1 MSLNGLDN
9 PAVNEA
15 YQTALQEAG
24 GWFLLKYVSRDEV
37 ALFDRG
43 TGGVPD
49 VRNAIDA
56 FEENS
61 PLYGVLQYRRR
72 KVVLSYLPDD
82 VSRLVKA
89 RTTVQFQSVLD
100 RFSPHDAVFSF
111 SSASGLSE
119 SSLSSTC
126 LLHTATD
133 SMTSSSSGSLRRR
146 KLMKIAEDA
155 EESPSDR
162 DVASTYDA
170 GSSIHQRTF
179 STLSDATVTPSA
191 HGASSTQE
199 PSGSE
204 QPAAPAPTAPTA
216 SRPPSLA
223 PSRPGTRGSDMVH
236 GDSTAHST
244 ITPDRPGSSR
254 SFQPPAMSATN
265 GPNAYVNNQSSSA
278 SISERPSSSAH
289 AREDLPHPS
298 SQSRMSTQ
306 SARPAFQD
314 LDRAGTPTMP
324 KVKLGPRP
332 SVGSS
337 GRPRTAGN
345 TPRRVEQ
352 RPVASL
358 PTGMRSSSF
367 RKANPIPARPR
378 SQGSTSAT
386 MSGGKAPPVPPLAV
400 PPFSMSIPR
409 SKLSPGAKSLSALS
423 SAGTSHERE
432 RLMKAVQMRK
442 AQMEKRAAEGKNSRV
457 QEGRGS
463 EPQVN
468 GSSTE
473 DKENARE
480 QLDRKDQ
487 KRIGVSES
495 SKEPLSRVQ
504 ISVTPESAG
513 GTAEPAIERP
523 AEQPIERPV
532 EQPVEQPVERPV
544 ERPAGLDSVA
554 EEHMSADSS
563 EPESDGETT
572 DSEFAGDEPLITSF
586 PTPRSRILIDR
597 SAALEA
603 LEQRQTAQIRPETET
618 EVVEEEAL
626 AVSVDN
632 QTKSGPVSPSVLI
645 NVPPEKK
652 PQNPPEKEITV
663 PSSPPPTA
671 KPLVPGERE
680 AEIIIK
686 PAESVRPQDVPVPT
700 SPSPDPQPTPVPDS
714 SSVIAS
720 PAGEPEHELTP
731 ENSNV
736 EQPAVTRQDKPKPFL
751 EPIQV
756 PTPEYS
762 DDDNLLS
769 DDSFMEELTS
779 ATVEEA
785 KPISVGKSPLSPGYP
800 NGNNART
807 APDAWKTSRAVTNPS
822 AVDHQSGDA
831 LAATAN
837 RSVSSPST
845 EVDGPSGPV
854 LTAKK
859 VNLSSGISQ
868 RIKALEKLSSHK
880 PSPGFGQP
888 WAPPVA
894 PPSLDKLRKRASVSL
909 GGPLDL
915 PSGPPNGSDAFS
927 RASSVARRGSQASTR
942 PTTRRTSSVSVTAR
956 IVRSPTE
963 SRRESVVEPSGL
975 SGLNLQASPLT
986 VEHDTGEAPEVP
998 KAPEAPKAPEISE
1011 APETPLSQDLTGN
1024 HSEVRSMS
1032 TSSAGSG
1039 PHAIP
1044 APMPRSESRLS
1055 VSPGPKNESPLGS
1068 KSPSDIA
1075 SSPEDNKKESRTSR
1089 LLRRMSSMTTSSR
1102 KSPPVKEQNIPAE
1115 NKSPEKPAAPA
1126 GNAQAVEIGELNV
1139 QFPGT
1144 LLWKRRYVRV
1154 EGDGSLVLGPGVSDS
1169 TSRIAVKRY
1178 HLSELR
1184 TPCLPDEDEQELPN
1198 SIILD
1203 FLDGRTL
1210 QCACESRQGQAS
1222 VLQTLIDAHSAHR

>member
-1 MSLNGLDN
+1 
-9 PAVNEA
+9 
-15 YQTALQEAG
+15 
-24 GWFLLKYVSRDEV
+24 
-37 ALFDRG
+37 
-43 TGGVPD
+43 
-49 VRNAIDA
+49 
-56 FEENS
+56 
-61 PLYGVLQYRRR
+61 
-72 KVVLSYLPDD
+72 
-82 VSRLVKA
+82 
-89 RTTVQFQSVLD
+89 
-100 RFSPHDAVFSF
+100 
-111 SSASGLSE
+111 
-119 SSLSSTC
+119 
-126 LLHTATD
+126 
-133 SMTSSSSGSLRRR
+133 
-146 KLMKIAEDA
+146 
-155 EESPSDR
+155 
-162 DVASTYDA
+162 
-170 GSSIHQRTF
+170 
-179 STLSDATVTPSA
+179 
-191 HGASSTQE
+191 
-199 PSGSE
+199 
-204 QPAAPAPTAPTA
+204 
-216 SRPPSLA
+216 
-223 PSRPGTRGSDMVH
+223 
-236 GDSTAHST
+236 
-244 ITPDRPGSSR
+244 
-254 SFQPPAMSATN
+254 
-265 GPNAYVNNQSSSA
+265 
-278 SISERPSSSAH
+278 
-289 AREDLPHPS
+289 
-298 SQSRMSTQ
+298 
-306 SARPAFQD
+306 
-314 LDRAGTPTMP
+314 
-324 KVKLGPRP
+324 
-332 SVGSS
+332 
-337 GRPRTAGN
+337 
-345 TPRRVEQ
+345 
-352 RPVASL
+352 
-358 PTGMRSSSF
+358 
-367 RKANPIPARPR
+367 
-378 SQGSTSAT
+378 
-386 MSGGKAPPVPPLAV
+386 
-400 PPFSMSIPR
+400 
-409 SKLSPGAKSLSALS
+409 
-423 SAGTSHERE
+423 
-432 RLMKAVQMRK
+432 MKAVQMRK
-442 AQMEKRAAEGKNSRV
+442 AQMEKRAAEGKNNRV
-457 QEGRGS
+457 QEEGGRGS
-463 EPQVN
+463 EPQMN

-480 QLDRKDQ
+480 QLDRKHQ

-495 SKEPLSRVQ
+495 SKEPLSEVQ

-513 GTAEPAIERP
+513 RTVEPPTERP

-532 EQPVEQPVERPV
+532 EHPVVEHPVEHPFERPV

-554 EEHMSADSS
+554 EEHMSVDSS
-563 EPESDGETT
+563 EPESDGETMV
-572 DSEFAGDEPLITSF
+572 SELAGDESLISSF
-586 PTPRSRILIDR
+586 PTPRTETPTDR
-597 SAALEA
+597 SAAAEVLEH
-603 LEQRQTAQIRPETET
+603 RQNAQVRSETET
-618 EVVEEEAL
+618 EVVKEEAL
-626 AVSVDN
+626 AVPVNN
-632 QTKSGPVSPSVLI
+632 QTKSGSVSPSVLI

-686 PAESVRPQDVPVPT
+686 PAESVGPQDVPVPT

-720 PAGEPEHELTP
+720 HAGEPEHELTP

-736 EQPAVTRQDKPKPFL
+736 EQPAVTRQDKRKPFL

-800 NGNNART
+800 NGNNSQT

-822 AVDHQSGDA
+822 AVDHQSRDA
-831 LAATAN
+831 PAATAN
-837 RSVSSPST
+837 RSVSSPFA
-845 EVDGPSGPV
+845 EVDSPSGPV

-868 RIKALEKLSSHK
+868 RIKALEKLSSQK

-888 WAPPVA
+888 WAPPAA

-915 PSGPPNGSDAFS
+915 PSGPPNGSPGSDAFS

-956 IVRSPTE
+956 IVRDPAG
-963 SRRESVVEPSGL
+963 SRRESVVEPSDL
-975 SGLNLQASPLT
+975 SGLNLQASQLT
-986 VEHDTGEAPEVP
+986 VEHDTCETPEAPS
-998 KAPEAPKAPEISE
+998 APEAPKAPEIPEVSE
-1011 APETPLSQDLTGN
+1011 APLSQDLTGN

-1044 APMPRSESRLS
+1044 APMPRSESRMS

-1068 KSPSDIA
+1068 KTPSDIA

-1154 EGDGSLVLGPGVSDS
+1154 EGDGSLVLGPGISDS
-1169 TSRIAVKRY
+1169 TSRIAAKRY
-1178 HLSELR
+1178 HLSEFR

-1203 FLDGRTL
+1203 FLDGSTL

-1222 VLQTLIDAHSAHR
+1222 VLQSKSQLESWLVMEQGH

>member
-15 YQTALQEAG
+15 FQTVLHEAG

-179 STLSDATVTPSA
+179 STLSDATATPSA

-204 QPAAPAPTAPTA
+204 QPAAPAPTASIA
-216 SRPPSLA
+216 SRPSSLA

-236 GDSTAHST
+236 GDSTTHPT

-254 SFQPPAMSATN
+254 SFQPPTMSATN
-265 GPNAYVNNQSSSA
+265 GSNAYVNNQSSSA

-345 TPRRVEQ
+345 NTSRRVEQ

-367 RKANPIPARPR
+367 RKANPIDARPR

-442 AQMEKRAAEGKNSRV
+442 AQMEKRAAEGKNIRV

-463 EPQVN
+463 EPKVN

-480 QLDRKDQ
+480 QLDRKHQ
-487 KRIGVSES
+487 KRVDVSAS
-495 SKEPLSRVQ
+495 SKEPLSEVQ

-513 GTAEPAIERP
+513 RTVEPPTERP
-523 AEQPIERPV
+523 AEQPID
-532 EQPVEQPVERPV
+532 QPVEHSVEHPVERPN

-563 EPESDGETT
+563 DPESDGETT
-572 DSEFAGDEPLITSF
+572 VSEFAGDEPLITSF
-586 PTPRSRILIDR
+586 PTPGSRVLTDR

-603 LEQRQTAQIRPETET
+603 LEQRQTAQVRPETET

-680 AEIIIK
+680 AEIITK

-731 ENSNV
+731 ENLNV
-736 EQPAVTRQDKPKPFL
+736 EQPAVTRQDNPKPFL

-800 NGNNART
+800 NDSNGRA

-822 AVDHQSGDA
+822 AVDHQSHDA
-831 LAATAN
+831 HAATAT
-837 RSVSSPST
+837 RSVSSPFT
-845 EVDGPSGPV
+845 EVDSPSGPV

-868 RIKALEKLSSHK
+868 RIKALEKLSSQK

-915 PSGPPNGSDAFS
+915 PSGPPNGSPGSDAFS

-956 IVRSPTE
+956 IIRSPTE

-986 VEHDTGEAPEVP
+986 VEHDTCEAPEAAQ
-998 KAPEAPKAPEISE
+998 APEASK

-1032 TSSAGSG
+1032 ASSAGSG
-1039 PHAIP
+1039 PRVIST
-1044 APMPRSESRLS
+1044 PMPRSESRMS

-1068 KSPSDIA
+1068 KTPSDIA

-1102 KSPPVKEQNIPAE
+1102 KSPPVKEQDIPAE
-1115 NKSPEKPAAPA
+1115 NKSPEKPAVPA

-1154 EGDGSLVLGPGVSDS
+1154 EGDGSLVLGPGISDS

-1222 VLQTLIDAHSAHR
+1222 VLQTLIGAHSAHR

>member
-15 YQTALQEAG
+15 YQTALNEAG

-82 VSRLVKA
+82 ASRLVKA

-111 SSASGLSE
+111 SSPSGLSE

-155 EESPSDR
+155 EENPSDR
-162 DVASTYDA
+162 DGALTHDAS
-170 GSSIHQRTF
+170 SSIHQRTF

-191 HGASSTQE
+191 HGASSTHE

-204 QPAAPAPTAPTA
+204 PPAMPAPTAPVT
-216 SRPPSLA
+216 SRPGSSAL
-223 PSRPGTRGSDMVH
+223 SRPGTRGSDMVQDNPTTH
-236 GDSTAHST
+236 TT
-244 ITPDRPGSSR
+244 ITPERPGSSR
-254 SFQPPAMSATN
+254 SYQPSAMSATN
-265 GPNAYVNNQSSSA
+265 GPNVYVKNQSSSA

-289 AREDLPHPS
+289 AREDPPHPS

-306 SARPAFQD
+306 SARPTFQD

-345 TPRRVEQ
+345 TSRRVEQ

-358 PTGMRSSSF
+358 PTGMRSSPF
-367 RKANPIPARPR
+367 RKTNPIPARPR

-442 AQMEKRAAEGKNSRV
+442 AQMEKRAAEGKNNRV
-457 QEGRGS
+457 QEEGRKS

-468 GSSTE
+468 GSGTE

-480 QLDRKDQ
+480 QLDRKHQ

-495 SKEPLSRVQ
+495 SKEPLSEVQ

-513 GTAEPAIERP
+513 RTVEPPIERP
-523 AEQPIERPV
+523 AEQPNERPL
-532 EQPVEQPVERPV
+532 EHPVAHPV

-563 EPESDGETT
+563 EPEFDGESVVS
-572 DSEFAGDEPLITSF
+572 DFAGDESLITSF
-586 PTPRSRILIDR
+586 PTPRTEISINR
-597 SAALEA
+597 SAALEV
-603 LEQRQTAQIRPETET
+603 LEHRQTAQVRSKTET
-618 EVVEEEAL
+618 EVVEKEAL
-626 AVSVDN
+626 AVPVDN

-680 AEIIIK
+680 AEIIIE

-720 PAGEPEHELTP
+720 HAGEPEHELTP

-736 EQPAVTRQDKPKPFL
+736 EQPAVTRQDKRKPFL

-800 NGNNART
+800 NGSNSQT
-807 APDAWKTSRAVTNPS
+807 SPDAWKTSRAVTNPS
-822 AVDHQSGDA
+822 AVDHQPPDA
-831 LAATAN
+831 HAATAN
-837 RSVSSPST
+837 RSVSSPFS
-845 EVDGPSGPV
+845 DMDSPSGPV

-868 RIKALEKLSSHK
+868 RIKALEKLSSQK

-915 PSGPPNGSDAFS
+915 TSGPPNGSPGSDAFS

-956 IVRSPTE
+956 IVRDPPG
-963 SRRESVVEPSGL
+963 SRRESVIEPSDL
-975 SGLNLQASPLT
+975 NGLNLQASQLT
-986 VEHDTGEAPEVP
+986 VEHDTCETPEVP
-998 KAPEAPKAPEISE
+998 SPKAPEIPEVSE
-1011 APETPLSQDLTGN
+1011 APLSQDLTGN

-1044 APMPRSESRLS
+1044 APMPRSESRMS

-1115 NKSPEKPAAPA
+1115 NKTPEKPAAPA

-1154 EGDGSLVLGPGVSDS
+1154 EGDGSLVLGPGISDS
-1169 TSRIAVKRY
+1169 TSRIAAKRY
-1178 HLSELR
+1178 HMSEFR

-1203 FLDGRTL
+1203 FLDGSTL